1 MKKRLTKAI
10 TLVVLV
16 TTLFSLCA
24 CGKSIKGT
32 WVTSEGSYTYTY
44 VFEKGG
50 TGYYYYSYSGY
61 TSSPS
66 VFTYTAKDG
75 VLTVNEDGDIEMC
88 SYSISK
94 NTLTLTSG
102 SDVMIF
108 TKMK

>member
-1 MKKRLTKAI
+1 MKKRLTKALALI
-10 TLVVLV
+10 LMV

-32 WVTSEGSYTYTY
+32 WVMADGSYTYTY

-50 TGYYYYSYSGY
+50 TGYYYYTYSGN

-66 VFTYTAKDG
+66 AFAYTAKDG
-75 VLTVNEDGDIEMC
+75 MLTINEDGDVNMC
-88 SYSISK
+88 AYSINK
-94 NTLTLTSG
+94 NTLTLTYG
-102 SDVMIF
+102 SNVRVL